1 MFTKSSLIPNI
12 SEGVKRR
19 ITLTATAFDNMKK
32 KIWSRKYIKINSTL
46 TLKIEI
52 NSVLCG

>member
-1 MFTKSSLIPNI
+1 MFTRSSLIPNT

-32 KIWSRKYIKINSTL
+32 EIWSRKYIKINSTL